1 MEKLIDNW
9 GRKIDYL
16 RISVTD
22 RCNLRCKYCMP
33 EEGIEFKKH
42 DDILRYEQIIK
53 IVKIGKKLGIKKV
66 RITGGEPLVR
76 KDLPEL
82 IAGLND
88 LDLEDISLTT
98 NGVLLSEQAAD
109 LKEAGLDRVNISLD
123 TLQKDKYKKITRRDK
138 FEDVMSGIE
147 AAYDFDFKPVKLNV
161 VLMKGINDDELFDFA
176 ELSIN
181 KPLHVRFIEY
191 MPLGEEING
200 AEYYEMKKA
209 KEKITKE
216 FKLEN
221 TEIEGNGPANYYKI
235 SGSKGSIGFISPMS
249 KHFCSGCNRF
259 RLTADGKFRPC
270 LARDLEVKI
279 PDDFSEESIIKAYKK
294 SLSIKPIEHNLNF
307 GDSDKRDRTMSQIGG

>member
-1 MEKLIDNW
+1 MEKLLDKR
-9 GRKIDYL
+9 GRKIEYL

-33 EEGIEFKKH
+33 EEGIKFKKH
-42 DDILRYEQIIK
+42 KDILRYEQIIK
-53 IVKIGKKLGIKKV
+53 IVKTGKKLGIKKV

-76 KDLPEL
+76 KDLSEL
-82 IAGLND
+82 VAGLNN
-88 LDLEDISLTT
+88 LNLEDISLTT
-98 NGVLLSEQAAD
+98 NGILFSEKAAE

-123 TLQKDKYKKITRRDK
+123 TLKKDKYKKITRRDR
-138 FEDVMSGIE
+138 FEDVRSGID
-147 AAYDFDFKPVKLNV
+147 AAFNFDFSPVKLNI
-161 VLMKGINDDELFDFA
+161 VLMKGINDDELLDFA
-176 ELSIN
+176 RLSID

-209 KEKITKE
+209 KEEITKE

-221 TEIEGNGPANYYKI
+221 TQIKGNGPANYYKI